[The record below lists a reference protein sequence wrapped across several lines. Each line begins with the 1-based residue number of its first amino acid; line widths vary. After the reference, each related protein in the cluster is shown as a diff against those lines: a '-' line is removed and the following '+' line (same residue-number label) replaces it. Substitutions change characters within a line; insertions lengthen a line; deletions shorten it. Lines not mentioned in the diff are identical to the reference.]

1 MAFQELMDTVSL
13 SCLPGTPAVLPKTPR
28 RDRALWRWLPR
39 TCPLKSGSLGMISY
53 SLSQHTCILLYS
65 FRELSK
71 MQYGGVNA
79 KNHPKNFPSSTRMI
93 PVAVLWEK
101 DY

>member
-1 MAFQELMDTVSL
+1 ME
-13 SCLPGTPAVLPKTPR
+13 
-28 RDRALWRWLPR
+28 
-39 TCPLKSGSLGMISY
+39 
-53 SLSQHTCILLYS
+53 
-65 FRELSK
+65 
-71 MQYGGVNA
+71 YGGVNA